1 MNLERY
7 AYYNL
12 NIVEVENVVNIL
24 HDKTDSY
31 LELLKDNDEY
41 TTAESIKGLMLE
53 YMLEVRNQANILS
66 EVKSSLEATNKLCS
80 SGGADFNTINDE
92 LLKIRY

>member
-12 NIVEVENVVNIL
+12 NIVEIENLVDIL

-31 LELLKDNDEY
+31 LEILQDDDEY
-41 TTAESIKGLMLE
+41 KTAESVKDLMLE
-53 YMLEVRNQANILS
+53 YMRAVRSQANILS
-66 EVKSSLEATNKLCS
+66 GIKDRLQATNKLFS
-80 SGGADFNTINDE
+80 SGGTDFNTIDDE
-92 LLKIRY
+92 LLKMRY